1 MRGNLSKVEE
11 RKVLCHLHPHA
22 VFSKLLYVVYLS
34 RYHRF
39 PFLLLQCYERSRRWY
54 WNFWLVLIFIDHSP
68 SLVPLILPFSL
79 CPLSSAVYFSLCQLA
94 ALAACHT
101 GACRSARDR
110 CSGSQAKRRKGVET
124 GRRPQKK
131 ERRSKGV
138 WGKERQ
144 RDREEKRQKKMRD
157 EWDNR
162 ELALPV
168 VSKGTQCW
176 IRPQPIITAR
186 WALEG
191 REQRGR
197 LKNKI
202 AGDVFRVRLQPNFIL
217 KASCTVST

>member
-1 MRGNLSKVEE
+1 M
-11 RKVLCHLHPHA
+11 
-22 VFSKLLYVVYLS
+22 
-34 RYHRF
+34 
-39 PFLLLQCYERSRRWY
+39 
-54 WNFWLVLIFIDHSP
+54 LIFIDRSP
-68 SLVPLILPFSL
+68 SLVPLALPFSL

-110 CSGSQAKRRKGVET
+110 CSGSQAKRRKQSEGL
-124 GRRPQKK
+124 RRKR
-131 ERRSKGV
+131 EGARGDE
-138 WGKERQ
+138 GK
-144 RDREEKRQKKMRD
+144 RDREEKGQKKMRD
-157 EWDNR
+157 EGDNR

-191 REQRGR
+191 RGQRGR
-197 LKNKI
+197 SKKKI